1 MRLLPISLFGRL
13 VLTFV
18 SGLLLTILVTVA
30 VQTPERD
37 VIAFRVSALRG
48 AQQLA
53 DLVGML
59 ERLPEAQRDVLVD
72 HARAQGVNLTLAH
85 RGAGAIEPVP
95 GTNAA
100 AFRDLLQETLG
111 NERPLSI
118 DVRNTELP
126 PAAPD
131 QAPRPGYRFDVNVRL
146 NDGTWAGF
154 EFSAVRRLRRW
165 PSSTVMSMSTL
176 ALAMTL
182 LSFLAVRWV
191 TRPLKVLTEAADKM
205 GADINQPLMRESGP
219 QEVRRAARAFNAMQ
233 ERLTRY
239 VRTRTGILTAMSHDL
254 KTPITRLRLRAEL
267 LDDAELRDKF
277 GRDLIEM
284 ERMVGTTLDYM
295 RGLDSDEPPQPI
307 DVQAMVAAMQA
318 DAEEYGHAI
327 KIEGVVDRPYLGKP
341 AGLRRCLQNLV
352 DNALRY
358 GKDVSICIEDRVA
371 QLAVSVRDRGPGIPA
386 AELERVFEP
395 FVRLEASRNA
405 STGGTGLGLSIARN
419 LAQSMGGDVRLR
431 NREQGGLEARL
442 TLPRS

>member
-1 MRLLPISLFGRL
+1 MRLLPVSLFGRL

-18 SGLLLTILVTVA
+18 SGLLLTIFVTVA
-30 VQTPERD
+30 VQAPERE

-53 DLVGML
+53 DLVGLL
-59 ERLPEAQRDVLVD
+59 ERLPESQRDVLVE
-72 HARAQGVNLTLAH
+72 HARSQGVNLTLAH
-85 RGAGAIEPVP
+85 RGAAALQPVP
-95 GTNAA
+95 GSNAA

-111 NERPLSI
+111 NERPLAI
-118 DVRNTELP
+118 DVRTTELP
-126 PAAPD
+126 AVAPD

-165 PSSTVMSMSTL
+165 PSSMMMGMSTL
-176 ALAMTL
+176 ALVMTL

-254 KTPITRLRLRAEL
+254 KTPITRLRLRAEM
-267 LDDAELRDKF
+267 LDDAELREKF
-277 GRDLIEM
+277 GRDLVEM

-295 RGLDSDEPPQPI
+295 RGLDSDEPPQQI

-318 DAEEYGHAI
+318 DAEEQGHAVRI
-327 KIEGVVDRPYLGKP
+327 DGSVVRPLVGKP
-341 AGLRRCLQNLV
+341 AGLKRCLQNLL

-358 GKDVSICIEDRVA
+358 GKDVAVRIDDGA
-371 QLAVSVRDRGPGIPA
+371 TQLALSVSDRGPGIPQQD
-386 AELERVFEP
+386 LERVFEP

-419 LAQSMGGDVRLR
+419 LAQSMGGELVLR
-431 NREQGGLEARL
+431 NRDGGGLEARL
-442 TLPRS
+442 TLPRR